1 MASPSPNG
9 APKMEP
15 SSDIIIQQN
24 AKRIRDFLPNIPG
37 LPLTVLLLNSKTQ
50 TVQYSVQQTQ
60 WWDWKTSLVY
70 LSLSWNDGDFIAI
83 DTDGNWTVDDFGSFR
98 GEDVKPN
105 MKTIPQTGKEQL
117 DAQNAV
123 KGLLEREDIVAAK
136 KAVLEVLG
144 K

>member
-1 MASPSPNG
+1 
-9 APKMEP
+9 
-15 SSDIIIQQN
+15 
-24 AKRIRDFLPNIPG
+24 
-37 LPLTVLLLNSKTQ
+37 
-50 TVQYSVQQTQ
+50 
-60 WWDWKTSLVY
+60 
-70 LSLSWNDGDFIAI
+70 
-83 DTDGNWTVDDFGSFR
+83 
-98 GEDVKPN
+98 